1 MAGQLHL
8 SQLGILLSLTGWS
21 VWALQER
28 KSFMMRRLTLGSM
41 IVFAGALFLSCVPAF
56 ADSVSVSSTNDGFG
70 SSYRL
75 TAVCT
80 GNLCNVTLSIDTTS
94 VGASYTDVSNVDFKI
109 GTTDSLTGT
118 LNAPTS
124 NWSTV
129 TSSLSSGGCLGGN
142 HDGQICSS
150 ASGDFADTGGKL
162 TWIWTN
168 VRVTGDL
175 TIGHVGYKYDTSD
188 TLGKGLLVS
197 DDYATS
203 VPEPDTLSL
212 LAIGLLGLAAARKF
226 VVA

>member
-1 MAGQLHL
+1 
-8 SQLGILLSLTGWS
+8 
-21 VWALQER
+21 
-28 KSFMMRRLTLGSM
+28 MMKRLTLESV
-41 IVFAGALFLSCVPAF
+41 ILLAGALFLSCAPVF

-70 SSYRL
+70 SSYTL

-80 GNLCNVTLSIDTTS
+80 GNLCDVTLSIDTTS
-94 VGASYTDVSNVDFKI
+94 AGASYADVSNVDFKI

-118 LNAPTS
+118 LTAPTS
-124 NWSTV
+124 NWSTI
-129 TSSLSSGGCLGGN
+129 TSSLGSGGCLGGN

-162 TWIWTN
+162 TWTWTN

-175 TIGHVGYKYDTSD
+175 TIGHVGYKYDASD

-203 VPEPDTLSL
+203 VPEPATLSL
-212 LAIGLLGLAAARKF
+212 LAIGLFGLAVGRKIF
-226 VVA
+226 LA